1 MNQIIDIHTHIERPG
16 AIVNASPGT
25 FCPKPGLLYSIGI
38 HPWDSDT
45 ATANDI
51 ALLEKLAI
59 HPQVVMIGET
69 GLDKLRGAP
78 LAIQIE
84 MMQRHITLSET
95 LGKPLVVHCVRSAGE
110 LLGLRR
116 SLNPSQPWIF
126 HGFRGGAAQAMQL
139 LAAGIVPSYGARH
152 QKEAV
157 AITPVNRLLAET
169 DDQTTLS
176 IEQIIAM
183 LGESHPECP
192 SIVNQIKQ
200 NILGLIYA
208 QNSVIGGISGKKS

>member
-1 MNQIIDIHTHIERPG
+1 MNPIIDIHTHIERPG
-16 AIVNASPGT
+16 AIINASPGS
-25 FCPKPGLLYSIGI
+25 FSPKPGLLYSIGI
-38 HPWDSDT
+38 HPWESET
-45 ATANDI
+45 ATDNDI
-51 ALLEKLAI
+51 AMLEHFAL

-69 GLDKLRGAP
+69 GIDKLRGAA

-84 MMQRHITLSET
+84 LMQRHIALSEA
-95 LGKPLVVHCVRSAGE
+95 LGKPLVVHCVRLSDE
-110 LLGLRR
+110 LMRLRR

-126 HGFRGGAAQAMQL
+126 HGFRGGAAHALQL
-139 LAAGIVPSYGARH
+139 LEAGIVPSYGARH

-183 LGESHPECP
+183 LGENHPECP

-200 NILGLIYA
+200 NISSLIYT
-208 QNSVIGGISGKKS
+208 

>member
-84 MMQRHITLSET
+84 MMQRHITLSEA

-126 HGFRGGAAQAMQL
+126 HGFRGKPQQARQL
-139 LAAGIVPSYGARH
+139 TDHGIYLSLGPRSNPAVPATIPASF
-152 QKEAV
+152 
-157 AITPVNRLLAET
+157 LLH
-169 DDQTTLS
+169 
-176 IEQIIAM
+176 
-183 LGESHPECP
+183 ESDT
-192 SIVNQIKQ
+192 Q
-200 NILGLIYA
+200 
-208 QNSVIGGISGKKS
+208 